1 MSKKEY
7 SRREFIKRNAL
18 AGIGATVGM
27 TACSSLLANL
37 QQHTSSVLQNE
48 NDPIIDI
55 HQHIHYSGRSDE
67 RLLAHQKA
75 MGISTTI
82 LLPSGRPVSSASTHY
97 GFSNGLEAEA
107 YGNEACYKFALA
119 HSNEYT
125 FGACEVPDVAGATNE
140 IEKYLKLGAK
150 VIGELKF
157 GIECDA
163 KPMQKIYKLA
173 EVYNVPV
180 LMHWQ
185 YKKYNYSFDRF
196 HKMLKK
202 YSKVNFIG
210 HAQTWWANVD
220 KNHKDQSILYP
231 KTKVTAGGWTDRLL
245 SDYPNMFGDLSAGS
259 GLNFFLRD
267 EEHTKTFLQRH
278 QDKLIYGSDCSDRVG
293 KETACQ
299 GTQTIAAIRRLSA
312 NKAIERKL
320 FFENAKRIFNL
331 R

>member
-1 MSKKEY
+1 MADKEY
-7 SRREFIKRNAL
+7 SRREFIKQNAL

-27 TACSSLLANL
+27 GVCSSLFAGKKL
-37 QQHTSSVLQNE
+37 QESTIKVEENE
-48 NDPIIDI
+48 PIIDI
-55 HQHIHYSGRSDE
+55 HQHIHYSGRRDE
-67 RLLAHQKA
+67 LLLAHQKA
-75 MGISTTI
+75 MGITTTI

-107 YGNEACYKFALA
+107 YGNDACYKFAQA
-119 HSNEYT
+119 HPDGYT
-125 FGACEVPDVAGATNE
+125 FGACEVPDVSDATVE

-157 GIECDA
+157 GIECDS

-173 EVYNVPV
+173 EAYSVPV

-185 YKKYNYSFDRF
+185 FKKYNYSFERF

-202 YSKVNFIG
+202 YPGVNFIG

-220 KNHKDQSILYP
+220 KNHNDQSILYP
-231 KTKVTAGGWTDRLL
+231 KTKVMQGGLTDRLL

-267 EEHTKTFLQRH
+267 EEHTNEFLQRH
-278 QDKLIYGSDCSDRVG
+278 QDKLIYGSDCSDKTG
-293 KETACQ
+293 KGSTCQ
-299 GTQTIAAIRRLSA
+299 GSQTIAAIRRLSSG
-312 NKAIERKL
+312 KAIERKL
-320 FFENAKRIFNL
+320 LFENAKRIFRL
-331 R
+331 

>member
-1 MSKKEY
+1 MADKEY
-7 SRREFIKRNAL
+7 SRRKFIKQNAL

-27 TACSSLLANL
+27 GVCSSLFARKKL
-37 QQHTSSVLQNE
+37 QESTIEVEENE
-48 NDPIIDI
+48 PIIDI
-55 HQHIHYSGRSDE
+55 HQHIHYSGRRDE
-67 RLLAHQKA
+67 LLLAHQKA
-75 MGISTTI
+75 MGVTTTI

-107 YGNEACYKFALA
+107 YGNDACYKFAQA
-119 HSNEYT
+119 HPDGYT
-125 FGACEVPDVAGATNE
+125 FGACEVPDVSGATVE

-157 GIECDA
+157 GIECDS

-173 EVYNVPV
+173 EAYSVPV

-185 YKKYNYSFDRF
+185 FKKYNYSFERF

-202 YSKVNFIG
+202 YPGVNFIG

-220 KNHKDQSILYP
+220 KNHNDQRILYP
-231 KTKVTAGGWTDRLL
+231 KTKVMQGGLTDRLL

-267 EEHTKTFLQRH
+267 EEHTKEFLQRH
-278 QDKLIYGSDCSDRVG
+278 QDKLIYGSDCSDKTG
-293 KETACQ
+293 KGSACQ
-299 GTQTIAAIRRLSA
+299 GSQTIAAIRRLSP

-320 FFENAKRIFNL
+320 LFENAKRIFRL
-331 R
+331 